1 MLIGGGFFWIGA
13 YSRNQGYFQRFL
25 AVPTRRH
32 AQK

>member
-1 MLIGGGFFWIGA
+1 MVIGGTFFWAGV
-13 YSRNQGYFQRFL
+13 YGKNQGNFQRFL